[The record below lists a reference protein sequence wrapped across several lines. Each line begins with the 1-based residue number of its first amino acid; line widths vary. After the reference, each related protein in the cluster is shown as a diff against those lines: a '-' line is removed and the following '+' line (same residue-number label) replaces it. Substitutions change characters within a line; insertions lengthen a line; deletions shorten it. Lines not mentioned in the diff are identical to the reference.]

1 MRFLTFVFPGC
12 KKHLVFSFFH
22 FLMKNLVFWAIL
34 LAKNSKNTEKNVEN
48 LAFLGA
54 ETGGLEAGGL
64 EAGGLEAAPTDFGSG
79 IVLTRPKET
88 I

>member
-12 KKHLVFSFFH
+12 KHIFFYFFVFSF
-22 FLMKNLVFWAIL
+22 LTKNLVFWAIL
-34 LAKNSKNTEKNVEN
+34 LAKNSKNTQKNVEN

-64 EAGGLEAAPTDFGSG
+64 EAGGLEARATDFGSG
-79 IVLTRPKET
+79 IVLSRLGV
-88 I
+88 

>member
-1 MRFLTFVFPGC
+1 
-12 KKHLVFSFFH
+12 
-22 FLMKNLVFWAIL
+22 MKNLVFWAIL

-64 EAGGLEAAPTDFGSG
+64 EAGGLEAAPTDFGSE
-79 IVLTRPKET
+79 IALTRPKEKL
-88 I
+88 